1 MDDSNDEFRLRLE
14 KMKDARDEIESS
26 MQEKPETSNLHPQ
39 GAMSQR
45 KRSRRSDEV
54 LSEESD
60 SSADDGALEPTP
72 LAIPDAA
79 YSDDTDND
87 VEDLG
92 IRIGRMRLGERIG
105 GLYRPRIADEVSQQR
120 TKVIVNH

>member
-1 MDDSNDEFRLRLE
+1 MDDSSDEFRLRLE

-26 MQEKPETSNLHPQ
+26 IQDRPEASNLHPQ
-39 GAMSQR
+39 GAIPHR

-87 VEDLG
+87 LEDLG

-105 GLYRPRIADEVSQQR
+105 GLYRPRIADEVSKKARKSQ
-120 TKVIVNH
+120 

>member
-1 MDDSNDEFRLRLE
+1 
-14 KMKDARDEIESS
+14 MKDARDEIESS
-26 MQEKPETSNLHPQ
+26 IQDKPETSNLHPQ
-39 GAMSQR
+39 GAMPHR

-54 LSEESD
+54 LSEDSD

-79 YSDDTDND
+79 YSDDTHND
-87 VEDLG
+87 LEDLG

-105 GLYRPRIADEVSQQR
+105 GLYRPRIADEVLKDSL
-120 TKVIVNH
+120 KSI